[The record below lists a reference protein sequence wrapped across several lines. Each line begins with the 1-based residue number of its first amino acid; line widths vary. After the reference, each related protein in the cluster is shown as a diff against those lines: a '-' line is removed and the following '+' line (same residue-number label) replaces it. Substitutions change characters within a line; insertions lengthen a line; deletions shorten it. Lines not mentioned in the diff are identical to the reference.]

1 MLLYRYRSREVA
13 REALRIVAVATSLQL
28 GGCSFDLPSLI
39 PPADEMA
46 TGSIGP
52 AREIRLTARMSDED
66 WRRAKGSLAVALDLH
81 GNGRAVRWDNP
92 ETRTSGVIVP
102 AGPPRV
108 EADQVCRDFH
118 ASVTFH
124 ASMKVGEGEPVHLT
138 GRACKLPD
146 EWVLH
151 GVHPRKI

>member
-1 MLLYRYRSREVA
+1 MLTKYRSRELA
-13 REALRIVAVATSLQL
+13 REALRVVAAALSLQL
-28 GGCSFDLPSLI
+28 GACSFDIPSLI

-52 AREIRLTARMSDED
+52 ARETRLTARMSDED

-92 ETRTSGVIVP
+92 ETRTTGVIVP

-108 EADQVCRDFH
+108 EADQVCRDFQ
-118 ASVTFH
+118 
-124 ASMKVGEGEPVHLT
+124 ASMTVEDRDPIHLT

-146 EWVLH
+146 EWMIRS
-151 GVHPRKI
+151 VHPRKI

>member
-1 MLLYRYRSREVA
+1 M
-13 REALRIVAVATSLQL
+13 RIVAVATSLQL
-28 GGCSFDLPSLI
+28 GACSFDLPSLI

-52 AREIRLTARMSDED
+52 AREVRLTARMGDED

-118 ASVTFH
+118 ASMT
-124 ASMKVGEGEPVHLT
+124 VGEGKPVHLT

-151 GVHPRKI
+151 GVHARRI

>member
-1 MLLYRYRSREVA
+1 M
-13 REALRIVAVATSLQL
+13 RIVAVASSLQL
-28 GGCSFDLPSLI
+28 GGCSFDIPSLVA
-39 PPADEMA
+39 PADEMA

-52 AREIRLTARMSDED
+52 AREIRLTARMGDED

-102 AGPPRV
+102 AGPPGV
-108 EADQVCRDFH
+108 EADQVCRDFN

-124 ASMKVGEGEPVHLT
+124 ASTTVGPRAPFHLT
-138 GRACKLPD
+138 GRACKLPE
-146 EWVLH
+146 EWVIRN
-151 GVHPRKI
+151 VRPRGI